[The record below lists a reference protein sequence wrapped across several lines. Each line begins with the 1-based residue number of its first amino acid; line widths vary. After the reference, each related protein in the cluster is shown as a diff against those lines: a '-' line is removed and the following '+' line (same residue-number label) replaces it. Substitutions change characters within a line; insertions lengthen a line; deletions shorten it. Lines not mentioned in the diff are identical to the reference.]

1 MAIYDWTKSLILSS
15 KIPFSE
21 EELKE
26 LVKEVSLRDFKRVFV
41 HEVSWNRRLRT
52 TGGRFIVKSLRL
64 EFNPK
69 VFAAF
74 SREVGL
80 GIIRHE
86 LCHYHLYLQKKPY
99 QHRSSDFR
107 RLLQEVGGLRYTP
120 ALKEEVP
127 YIYECQRCGQIYPR
141 QRRINIKK
149 YRCGHCQG
157 PLHCKKNTRNSYSIS

>member
-1 MAIYDWTKSLILSS
+1 MLSS

-74 SREVGL
+74 SR
-80 GIIRHE
+80 
-86 LCHYHLYLQKKPY
+86 
-99 QHRSSDFR
+99 
-107 RLLQEVGGLRYTP
+107 
-120 ALKEEVP
+120 A
-127 YIYECQRCGQIYPR
+127 
-141 QRRINIKK
+141 
-149 YRCGHCQG
+149 
-157 PLHCKKNTRNSYSIS
+157 